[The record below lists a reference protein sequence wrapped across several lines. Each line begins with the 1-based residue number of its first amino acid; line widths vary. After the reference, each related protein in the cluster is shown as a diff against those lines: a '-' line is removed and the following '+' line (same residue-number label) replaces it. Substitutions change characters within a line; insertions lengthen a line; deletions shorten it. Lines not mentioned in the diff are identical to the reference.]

1 MMGQRTV
8 SHGGFR
14 AWHFKKCRSRRRVHT
29 FMPIHQY
36 NRSSMRNVRVVPR

>member
-1 MMGQRTV
+1 MMGQRTGSCGV
-8 SHGGFR
+8 FR
-14 AWHFKKCRSRRRVHT
+14 ARLKQWRSHHRVRT

>member
-1 MMGQRTV
+1 MIGLRTA
-8 SHGGFR
+8 SRGGFH
-14 AWHFKKCRSRRRVHT
+14 AWHFKQWRGHHTVHT